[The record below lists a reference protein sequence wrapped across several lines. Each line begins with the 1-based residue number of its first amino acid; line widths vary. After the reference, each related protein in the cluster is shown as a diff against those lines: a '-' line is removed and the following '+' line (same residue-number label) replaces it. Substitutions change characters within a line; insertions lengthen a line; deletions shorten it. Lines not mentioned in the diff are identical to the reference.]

1 LIVVRARAY
10 NTYGPGDYSYINTT
24 GVQLRTVPHKM
35 LTPTRDA
42 SSDGQEI
49 VVNWLTLTTP
59 ANGDSAILSYNLVWN
74 AGSGITDQNVVGFN
88 NLFVGT

>member
-1 LIVVRARAY
+1 
-10 NTYGPGDYSYINTT
+10 
-24 GVQLRTVPHKM
+24 M